1 MRASFKI
8 KINLTSY
15 FVYIGLLAALIFL
28 LYMGGKVR
36 GATYEVFDVFNK
48 TVITPF
54 HVLALFLISTV
65 VGFRYDVGTDWS
77 GYKDWFEYYKV
88 VPWESL
94 NKLNFEP
101 GFLFLNYFLASFGF
115 SYTIMFFSVALI
127 SWFFLFKGLAAKF
140 LPLFIFFVFV
150 DEYFF
155 WSMNGIRQ
163 FVAISIFIFSIRF
176 IIQKNLK
183 KYSASILIASL
194 FHTSALILLPFFFI
208 PWEKIYKVGVWF
220 FMFIISLFLAN
231 TSLILNSVENVLKVV
246 GNFVPILSVY
256 LEYFENGRFEASITE
271 IGLGFYFRVIIASL
285 IFYYSRY
292 VVEKY
297 PSTKIFFLLFF
308 IGSILYNMF
317 YMFPLIGR
325 INLYFIFAR
334 TISLAL
340 VVYYLWTEKKHRP
353 VAIGI
358 CALYFILFLVTI
370 NNSSN
375 DCCPY
380 EFRI

>member
-1 MRASFKI
+1 MA
-8 KINLTSY
+8 SY
-15 FVYIGLLAALIFL
+15 FVYIGLLAAVIFL
-28 LYMGGKVR
+28 LNMGGKVK
-36 GATYEVFDVFNK
+36 GATYDLFDVFNK

-54 HVLALFLISTV
+54 HILALLLISMV
-65 VGFRYDVGTDWS
+65 VGFRYEVGTDWS

-101 GFLFLNYFLASFGF
+101 GFLFLNYFLASIGLN
-115 SYTIMFFSVALI
+115 YTIMFFSVALI
-127 SWFFLFKGLAAKF
+127 SWFFLFKSLAAKI

-176 IIQKNLK
+176 IIERNLK
-183 KYSASILIASL
+183 KYSVAILVASL
-194 FHTSALILLPFFFI
+194 FHTSALILLPFFLV
-208 PWEKIYKVGVWF
+208 PWEKFYRVGLWF
-220 FMFIISLFLAN
+220 FMFIVSLFLAN
-231 TSLILNSVENVLKVV
+231 TSLILNSVENVLKII
-246 GNFVPILSVY
+246 GNSIPILSVY

-271 IGLGFYFRVIIASL
+271 IGLGFYFRVIIAFL
-285 IFYYSRY
+285 IFYYSRH

-297 PSTKIFFLLFF
+297 PNTKIFFLLFF
-308 IGSILYNMF
+308 IGSLIYNVF

-325 INLYFIFAR
+325 INLYFIFSR

-340 VVYYLWTEKKHRP
+340 VVYYLWTENKHRP

-358 CALYFILFLVTI
+358 CTLYFILFLVTI
-370 NNSSN
+370 SNSSN

-380 EFRI
+380 EFRL